1 MIAWLPNVSLPVDT
15 RLDVTLCASS
25 FSPRCLGREHRHRSG
40 MAVCLRLAIWSLVIV
55 LAAGDNPCANSNNSD
70 VSSVK
75 ECKYLSPCTKADVP
89 AAESGYTIE

>member
-1 MIAWLPNVSLPVDT
+1 
-15 RLDVTLCASS
+15 
-25 FSPRCLGREHRHRSG
+25 
-40 MAVCLRLAIWSLVIV
+40 MAGCLRLAICALVIV

-89 AAESGYTIE
+89 APESGYTIE

>member
-1 MIAWLPNVSLPVDT
+1 MLHCVPHHFHLVASAENIAT
-15 RLDVTLCASS
+15 
-25 FSPRCLGREHRHRSG
+25 EHRSG
-40 MAVCLRLAIWSLVIV
+40 MAGCLRLAIWSLVIV

-70 VSSVK
+70 VGSVK